1 MTKQQRAEANKAT
14 ADSAEQ
20 GIAVALQ
27 ESYAASVEGDLHCLI
42 VMNHNNT
49 FACSYYLAAAL
60 PRKIFGGSFG
70 GSEASG

>member
-20 GIAVALQ
+20 GIAAALQ
-27 ESYAASVEGDLHCLI
+27 ESCAASVEGDLNRQL

-49 FACSYYLAAAL
+49 FACSYHLAAAL
-60 PRKIFGGSFG
+60 PRKIFGGS
-70 GSEASG
+70 EASG

>member
-27 ESYAASVEGDLHCLI
+27 ESYAASVEGDLIHDDLTI
-42 VMNHNNT
+42 HNIT
-49 FACSYYLAAAL
+49 FACSYHLATAL
-60 PRKIFGGSFG
+60 PRTCG